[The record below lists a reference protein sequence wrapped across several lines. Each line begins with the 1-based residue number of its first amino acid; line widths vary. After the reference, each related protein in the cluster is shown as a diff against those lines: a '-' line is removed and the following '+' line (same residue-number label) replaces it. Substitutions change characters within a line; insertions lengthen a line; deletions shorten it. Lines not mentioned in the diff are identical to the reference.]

1 MIAKSRK
8 KDETRR
14 SILASAESLFKQKGY
29 EATSVDEIVQA
40 ADLVKGTF
48 YYHFD
53 SKEQVLINLRYLAVI
68 EAVEAS
74 IASLSGDAT
83 ARDALAVLTEKLGG
97 WSQDNPELA
106 RVFYG
111 RSAVLIP
118 QQMQAQAQSAK
129 DQLPKAL
136 PAHPPLAIKIA
147 EIIKS
152 GQKSGELRKDIDALT
167 LAEHF
172 IFMLFHTQMTW
183 VAQGQKDKVTDR
195 LALCLDILITGIGS

>member
-1 MIAKSRK
+1 MTAKARK

-14 SILASAESLFKQKGY
+14 SILASAQNLFKRKGY

-53 SKEQVLINLRYLAVI
+53 SKEQVLLSLRYLAVI

-74 IASLSGDAT
+74 IARLTEGAT
-83 ARDALAVLTEKLGG
+83 ARDALAVLTERLGS
-97 WSQDNPELA
+97 WSQENPDLA

-111 RSAVLIP
+111 RGAGLMP
-118 QQMQAQAQSAK
+118 QQMQTQMQSSRG
-129 DQLPKAL
+129 LPT
-136 PAHPPLAIKIA
+136 PPPLAIQIA
-147 EIIKS
+147 EILKS
-152 GQKSGELRKDIDALT
+152 GQKSGELRGDINALT

-172 IFMLFHTQMTW
+172 IFMLFHAQMAW
-183 VAQGQKDKVTDR
+183 VAEGQKDAITER
-195 LALCLDILITGIGS
+195 LALCLDILISGIGSQP

>member
-1 MIAKSRK
+1 MIAKTRK

-14 SILASAESLFKQKGY
+14 SILASAQSLFKQKGY

-53 SKEQVLINLRYLAVI
+53 SKEQVLLNLRYLAVI

-74 IASLSGDAT
+74 VASLDGGAT

-97 WSQDNPELA
+97 WSQDNPDLA

-111 RSAVLIP
+111 RSAVLMP
-118 QQMQAQAQSAK
+118 QQIQAQAQSTK
-129 DQLPKAL
+129 SL
-136 PAHPPLAIKIA
+136 PASPPLAIKIA

-152 GQKSGELRKDIDALT
+152 GQKSGELRQDIDALT

-183 VAQGQKDKVTDR
+183 VAQGQKDKITTR
-195 LALCLDILITGIGS
+195 LALCLDILIRGIGT

>member
-1 MIAKSRK
+1 MIAKTRK

-14 SILASAESLFKQKGY
+14 SILASAQSLFKQKGY

-53 SKEQVLINLRYLAVI
+53 SKEQVLLNLRYLAVI

-74 IASLSGDAT
+74 VASLNGGAT

-97 WSQDNPELA
+97 WSQDNPDLA

-111 RSAVLIP
+111 RSAVLMP
-118 QQMQAQAQSAK
+118 QQMQAQAQSTK
-129 DQLPKAL
+129 SLPTS
-136 PAHPPLAIKIA
+136 PPLAIKIA

-152 GQKSGELRKDIDALT
+152 GQKSGELRQDIDALT

-183 VAQGQKDKVTDR
+183 VAQGQKDKITTR
-195 LALCLDILITGIGS
+195 LALCLDILIRGIGT

>member
-1 MIAKSRK
+1 MIAKTRK

-14 SILASAESLFKQKGY
+14 SILASAQSLFKQKGY

-53 SKEQVLINLRYLAVI
+53 SKEQVLLNLRYLAVI

-74 IASLSGDAT
+74 VASLDGGAT

-97 WSQDNPELA
+97 WSQDNPDLA

-111 RSAVLIP
+111 RSAVLVP
-118 QQMQAQAQSAK
+118 QQMQAQAQSTK
-129 DQLPKAL
+129 SL
-136 PAHPPLAIKIA
+136 PASPPLAIKIA

-152 GQKSGELRKDIDALT
+152 GQKSGELRQDIDALT

-183 VAQGQKDKVTDR
+183 VAQGQKDKITKR
-195 LALCLDILITGIGS
+195 LALCLDILIRGIGT

>member
-1 MIAKSRK
+1 MIAKTRK

-14 SILASAESLFKQKGY
+14 SILASAQSLFKQKGY

-53 SKEQVLINLRYLAVI
+53 SKEQVLLNLRYLAVI

-74 IASLSGDAT
+74 IASLDSGAT

-97 WSQDNPELA
+97 WSQDNPDLA

-111 RSAVLIP
+111 RSAVLMP
-118 QQMQAQAQSAK
+118 QQMQVQAQSTK
-129 DQLPKAL
+129 SL
-136 PAHPPLAIKIA
+136 PASPPLAKKIA

-152 GQKSGELRKDIDALT
+152 GQKSGELRQDIDALT

-183 VAQGQKDKVTDR
+183 VAQGQKDKIATR
-195 LALCLDILITGIGS
+195 LALCLDILIRGIGT